1 VTVGTSST
9 RIQTWCGSTIW
20 WTSCWGQR
28 NTNCAMTG
36 CCCDNFVVHSI
47 TCWTMAVQFKSSV
60 NAVFS
65 NVRLLSVTF
74 QTCHCSLPPHVNLSN
89 DLYRTSCCSCSVN
102 TKPFSMYNHVYCRDH
117 CTEISGRAAW
127 TVCMYMISNI
137 IVAVCRGL
145 YFAMLL
151 HYMLVRN
158 VGIFSYR
165 MTLALTVLLLSSS
178 WQWVLKITCMYYV

>member
-1 VTVGTSST
+1 
-9 RIQTWCGSTIW
+9 
-20 WTSCWGQR
+20 
-28 NTNCAMTG
+28 
-36 CCCDNFVVHSI
+36 
-47 TCWTMAVQFKSSV
+47 
-60 NAVFS
+60 
-65 NVRLLSVTF
+65 
-74 QTCHCSLPPHVNLSN
+74 
-89 DLYRTSCCSCSVN
+89 
-102 TKPFSMYNHVYCRDH
+102 
-117 CTEISGRAAW
+117 
-127 TVCMYMISNI
+127 MYMISNI